1 MYAESYENQCIINN
15 IQPVDVR
22 IYYEGKQPYIDYTGE
37 AIGTDNHKWTIHIP
51 KIGLSFDEFKCVREK
66 SYDLYHGII
75 TNLSLTAYT
84 VPKHGNDVMFTIT
97 EREMT
102 KEQIEKEIG
111 CKIKIVEDK

>member
-1 MYAESYENQCIINN
+1 MYTESYTEQYVVSQIK
-15 IQPVDVR
+15 PVDVR

-51 KIGLSFDEFKCVREK
+51 KIGLSFDDFRCVRK
-66 SYDLYHGII
+66 QDYDLYHGVI
-75 TNLSLTAYT
+75 TNLNLTAYAI
-84 VPKHGNDVMFTIT
+84 PEHGNNVMFTIT

-111 CKIKIVEDK
+111 CKVKIVEG